1 MPPAHWTKLRK
12 ICAAVNKEKS
22 CGRVS
27 RSPKNAIFM
36 WQRQRH
42 EKAVIL
48 YRFFHPA
55 EFSALLSLP
64 PPQKNEKQNYALQT
78 VPGQQAQKSLK
89 NPENGCFLT
98 KTTVFHGPSGET
110 RTRGILVPKNSR
122 NFFLIFSVRFWCFLL
137 KLPCFPELFSP
148 LFPRVPELSMV
159 KNVVKTAS
167 LKSRQLFTRSRKRL
181 SLCHCSLQSSFDQ
194 VISACKN
201 YTAINKEK
209 GSANCMKLHEWVCFK

>member
-42 EKAVIL
+42 EKAGIL

-64 PPQKNEKQNYALQT
+64 PPQKNGKQNYALQT

-110 RTRGILVPKNSR
+110 RTRGILVPKAGET
-122 NFFLIFSVRFWCFLL
+122 FFLILPGPFPFFPLRCPLL
-137 KLPCFPELFSP
+137 SQPLISTVSRCSGPVYGLICGQTLLSGQLRQFSP
-148 LFPRVPELSMV
+148 QLPREAFP
-159 KNVVKTAS
+159 
-167 LKSRQLFTRSRKRL
+167 F
-181 SLCHCSLQSSFDQ
+181 LQ
-194 VISACKN
+194 A
-201 YTAINKEK
+201 
-209 GSANCMKLHEWVCFK
+209 L

>member
-64 PPQKNEKQNYALQT
+64 PQKT
-78 VPGQQAQKSLK
+78 KSKTMRSKLYLDSRLK
-89 NPENGCFLT
+89 NPLKIQ
-98 KTTVFHGPSGET
+98 KTVVFSRKQPFFMVRVARLELAASWSQT
-110 RTRGILVPKNSR
+110 RRPTNWATPGYAIARRRITAR
-122 NFFLIFSVRFWCFLL
+122 
-137 KLPCFPELFSP
+137 P
-148 LFPRVPELSMV
+148 LFYTTAAGLSTTFV
-159 KNVVKTAS
+159 
-167 LKSRQLFTRSRKRL
+167 
-181 SLCHCSLQSSFDQ
+181 
-194 VISACKN
+194 
-201 YTAINKEK
+201 
-209 GSANCMKLHEWVCFK
+209 

>member
-55 EFSALLSLP
+55 EFSSLLSLP
-64 PPQKNEKQNYALQT
+64 PKNEKQNYALQT

-110 RTRGILVPKNSR
+110 RTRGILVPKAGET
-122 NFFLIFSVRFWCFLL
+122 FFLILPGPFPFFPLRCPLL
-137 KLPCFPELFSP
+137 SQPLISTVSRCSGPVYGLICGQTLLSGQLRQFSP
-148 LFPRVPELSMV
+148 QLPREAFP
-159 KNVVKTAS
+159 
-167 LKSRQLFTRSRKRL
+167 F
-181 SLCHCSLQSSFDQ
+181 LQ
-194 VISACKN
+194 A
-201 YTAINKEK
+201 
-209 GSANCMKLHEWVCFK
+209 L

>member
-55 EFSALLSLP
+55 EFLLYFLSP
-64 PPQKNEKQNYALQT
+64 PKNEKQNYALQT

-98 KTTVFHGPSGET
+98 KTTVFHWSEW
-110 RTRGILVPKNSR
+110 RDSNSR
-122 NFFLIFSVRFWCFLL
+122 HPGPKGRRNIFSDSSRPFPILSAPMSPAFPTSYLHCFQVLRAGLWSDMWSNAAFRPTAAILAAAASGGLSLSTGIVAQENRLCNWFLL
-137 KLPCFPELFSP
+137 VQCLQDLVHWKQRIHSP
-148 LFPRVPELSMV
+148 F
-159 KNVVKTAS
+159 
-167 LKSRQLFTRSRKRL
+167 
-181 SLCHCSLQSSFDQ
+181 QSC
-194 VISACKN
+194 A
-201 YTAINKEK
+201 A
-209 GSANCMKLHEWVCFK
+209 